1 MERLTCILFLSLCVL
16 TACSPRPEETEKDKA
31 RKAEERLR
39 IEQFLETQ
47 EGEFAEIEPGIWM
60 SVEAEGDSIHPQLSS
75 IITVAYSTQSLDGLE
90 IDVSTE
96 DNPLRIRLARLIPA
110 WQQSLPRIG
119 RGGSMKL
126 VTISDEAYGSR
137 SIHPELGAWTP
148 LYFEITLLEVE

>member
-1 MERLTCILFLSLCVL
+1 MERLTSILFLCLIVL

-31 RKAEERLR
+31 RKADERTR

-47 EGEFAEIEPGIWM
+47 DGEFAEIEPGIWM
-60 SVEAEGDSIHPQLSS
+60 SVDAAGDSIHPQLSN

-90 IDVSTE
+90 IDASTE
-96 DNPLRIRLARLIPA
+96 ENPLRIRLARLIPA
-110 WQQSLPRIG
+110 WQTSLPAIG
-119 RGGSMKL
+119 QGGTMKL

-148 LYFEITLLEVE
+148 LYFEISLLKVE